1 MMHLFYLCIIII
13 KDDTNNMI
21 QVNYFNGSYSRANKV
36 SPKDFGQ
43 VGNAIIMASNE
54 GWPYQGKP
62 DDMARDAVCHINGKL
77 GFEIGAFPVVL
88 DSKSGTD
95 VEGKVYTTEV
105 VFQAVF

>member
-54 GWPYQGKP
+54 GWPFKANLMIWRETQSVISMGNW
-62 DDMARDAVCHINGKL
+62 ASR
-77 GFEIGAFPVVL
+77 
-88 DSKSGTD
+88 
-95 VEGKVYTTEV
+95 
-105 VFQAVF
+105 